1 MENSNQKAFIVYSS
15 PAGTTRHVAQ
25 VIATV
30 LKDLGCKSEAN
41 DLGNRNDRSKLN
53 SQIKDIED
61 GCCLWVGSPVYAGHA
76 VPPIMDFISKLPVSK
91 GSYAVPFVT
100 WGGVSSGVALHEMG
114 KMLGEKGYTI
124 LGAAK
129 ILAVHSMIWQFKNPL
144 GEGHPDSEDD
154 AMIKGLVG
162 DANSKLLSDVK
173 KPIPLED
180 LNYQPEE
187 VQEAM
192 QKVNIEVAK
201 QMLPPRKLDEEA
213 CTKCGICEEECPVQ
227 AIKCDPYPQFGD
239 ACFLCYNCVRLC
251 EEGAIKTDLSQV
263 ESMLKEKAAK
273 NPERPLSQVFV

>member
-1 MENSNQKAFIVYSS
+1 
-15 PAGTTRHVAQ
+15 
-25 VIATV
+25 
-30 LKDLGCKSEAN
+30 
-41 DLGNRNDRSKLN
+41 
-53 SQIKDIED
+53 
-61 GCCLWVGSPVYAGHA
+61 
-76 VPPIMDFISKLPVSK
+76 MDFISKLPVSK

-129 ILAVHSMIWQFKNPL
+129 VLAVHSMMWQFKNPL
-144 GEGHPDSEDD
+144 GEGNPDSEDD

-162 DANSKLLSDVK
+162 DVNSKLLSGVK

-213 CTKCGICEEECPVQ
+213 CTKCGICEEECSAQ

-239 ACFLCYNCVRLC
+239 ECFLCYNCVRLC

-263 ESMLKEKAAK
+263 ESMLKEKAEK